1 MKKLIILSIL
11 ILITSSAFP
20 VLLDDI
26 QIKKLDADRLKLFPV
41 PNDHRNYFFLQSIEN
56 STQIVIGDFS
66 RNDHKKLI
74 LITLGN
80 DFNTIKSVIEYDP
93 EKKSLRTMKESES
106 PFFTKDI
113 GKLKKDIITGALFND
128 SHSDKMKSYDAL
140 EMIFKKN
147 DATTVLPDT
156 YGFTVKLTE
165 VDEINKPMA
174 LFTFGKSETGYYL
187 QFRTEYYRINSRNI
201 VTPILRYSVYCKNTD
216 DPTVK
221 ELVEELFKIREP
233 IASRTRKIE
242 KGN

>member
-1 MKKLIILSIL
+1 MKKLITLSIL

-20 VLLDDI
+20 VLIDDI
-26 QIKKLDADRLKLFPV
+26 QVKKLDADRLKLFPV
-41 PNDHRNYFFLQSIEN
+41 PQDHRNYFFLQSIQDL
-56 STQIVIGDFS
+56 TQIVIGDFS
-66 RNDHKKLI
+66 RSDNKRLI
-74 LITLGN
+74 LITLGS
-80 DFNTIKSVIEYDP
+80 DFNTIKSVIEYQPD
-93 EKKSLRTMKESES
+93 KKSLRLRKESES
-106 PFFTKDI
+106 PFFTRDI
-113 GKLKKDIITGALFND
+113 ARLKKDIITGTLFND
-128 SHSDKMKSYDAL
+128 NHSDKMKSYDAL

-187 QFRTEYYRINSRNI
+187 QFRTEYYRINSGNT
-201 VTPILRYSVYCKNTD
+201 VTPILRYSVYCKDTN
-216 DPTVK
+216 DPTVR

-233 IASRTRKIE
+233 IASGAKRIE